1 MTDALVIG
9 GGPSG
14 AALAIRLAATGRE
27 VVLLERSMGPVDKV
41 CGEFLSGEAVTS
53 LVSLG
58 IDLRGLGAVA
68 IDALRLSVG
77 NKVSAISLPFRA
89 ISLSRRTLDEALLRR
104 AVRAGA
110 VVRRGMKVNDI
121 SRLGSLWSA
130 RTAEGVEFAGRNA
143 FLATGKHDL
152 RSHRRPASRQDDLV
166 AFKLHW
172 QLTPKQS
179 AELQG
184 HVELVLFR
192 GGYAG
197 LQLIES
203 GRANLG
209 LVIDRRRFHKLGQR
223 WEAVL
228 ESMRAESP
236 LLDARLADAV
246 RCFKRPLALSAI
258 PNGYVRDQADGIWRL
273 GDQAAVIPSF
283 TGDGMSLALHSA
295 DLAAST
301 YLRGGSA
308 YQYQKRYAND
318 VSHQVRRATML
329 SRALLRRPGQLAL
342 SMAARLWPSLITAI
356 ASHTRVSDRAIAR
369 AHWSPT

>member
-1 MTDALVIG
+1 MTDALVVG

-14 AALAIRLAATGRE
+14 AALAIRLAASGRK
-27 VVLLERSMGPVDKV
+27 VVLLERSTGPTDKV

-58 IDLRGLGAVA
+58 LDLRGLGGVT
-68 IDALRLSVG
+68 IDALRLCVRD
-77 NKVSAISLPFRA
+77 KVSAVALPFRA

-104 AVRAGA
+104 AIRTGA
-110 VVRRGMKVNDI
+110 TVRRAMKVNHI

-130 RTAEGVEFAGRNA
+130 RTTDGVEFAGRNA

-152 RSHRRPASRQDDLV
+152 RSHRRPVGMQDDLV

-172 QLTPKQS
+172 QLTAEQS
-179 AELQG
+179 AALHG

-209 LVIDRRRFHKLGQR
+209 LVIDRRRFHALGQC
-223 WEAVL
+223 WERVL
-228 ESMRAESP
+228 ESMRVESP
-236 LLDARLADAV
+236 LLDARLTDAV
-246 RCFKRPLALSAI
+246 PCFKRPLALSAI
-258 PNGYVRDQADGIWRL
+258 PYGYVRDQADGIWRL

-308 YQYQKRYAND
+308 YQYQKRFAHD
-318 VSHQVRRATML
+318 VSRQVRRATIL
-329 SRALLRRPGQLAL
+329 SRALLRGPGQLAL

-356 ASHTRVSDRAIAR
+356 ASHTRVSDRAIAH
-369 AHWSPT
+369 AQWSPT